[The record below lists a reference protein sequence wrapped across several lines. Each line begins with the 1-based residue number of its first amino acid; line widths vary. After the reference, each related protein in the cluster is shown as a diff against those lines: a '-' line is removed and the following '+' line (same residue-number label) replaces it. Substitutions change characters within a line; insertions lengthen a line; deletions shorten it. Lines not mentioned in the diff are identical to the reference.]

1 MSAVVTEDR
10 SQLESGQNTLFPGA
24 VDDAGDHHFVPLIKL
39 GETAV
44 YVDVGWILRPIVTI
58 EICRRVKGFTVGVI
72 AKERE
77 VIAEAFLDLQ
87 DAALVEGVSLGA
99 VLIVLHNHRVH
110 KPLNGVSG
118 QAAGFSASQRASCRC
133 LRMLVPIGSSST
145 IGV

>member
-24 VDDAGDHHFVPLIKL
+24 VDHAGDHHFVPLIKL

-72 AKERE
+72 PKERE
-77 VIAEAFLDLQ
+77 VITEALLDFYN
-87 DAALVEGVSLGA
+87 AALVKSVCLRAVGV
-99 VLIVLHNHRVH
+99 VLHHQRIH
-110 KPLNGVSG
+110 KALGSG
-118 QAAGFSASQRASCRC
+118 FITRQAAGLSASERVGPRRRC
-133 LRMLVPIGSSST
+133 VPVT
-145 IGV
+145 IGNG